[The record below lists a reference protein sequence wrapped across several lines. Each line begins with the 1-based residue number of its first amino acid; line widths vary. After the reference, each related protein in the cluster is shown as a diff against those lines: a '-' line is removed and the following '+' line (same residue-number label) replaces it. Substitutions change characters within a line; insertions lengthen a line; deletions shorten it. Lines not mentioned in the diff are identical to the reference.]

1 MKEILSN
8 MDKNGPLNLNWCSL
22 FLFFNLFVRG
32 GGVKVGNEQ
41 PHVVKPCKTTILKR
55 AMLVLGRVFAT
66 NPTGS
71 YQRRFQKTK
80 MRFLVLRPKLDGIT
94 LEVLYVSCSYRS
106 MLVSQSETTSRM
118 LSTQD
123 RRVVLSS
130 FIASR
135 KVFEQR
141 RLNMFGC

>member
-1 MKEILSN
+1 MQ
-8 MDKNGPLNLNWCSL
+8 
-22 FLFFNLFVRG
+22 FVFVFFNLFVRG

-55 AMLVLGRVFAT
+55 AMLVLGMVFAT

-71 YQRRFQKTK
+71 
-80 MRFLVLRPKLDGIT
+80 LRPKLDGIT

-123 RRVVLSS
+123 RRVILSS

-141 RLNMFGC
+141 RLDMFGC